1 MQYDG
6 NSQIINVIDPFARA
20 GLSGHPLCRM
30 AAWPL
35 GDPYTDEEFTALEA
49 ARLGHMKSPR
59 RQAEM
64 AGSFALR
71 RRLIAE
77 IAGGSAEEVDM
88 ISTEDG
94 APLLLR
100 PAGWAMSLA
109 NKDAYTVVALA
120 EASAEI
126 GVDIEI
132 VREMDWRPALSM
144 TCSDAER
151 AEFEGAPGDP
161 ASKLRA
167 FYRMW
172 TLKEAVLKSTGRGFR
187 AGPKAVETPW
197 ELLLS
202 PGAGTLQAFGGTFDF
217 WTADTGDTIVS
228 LVQKRI

>member
-1 MQYDG
+1 MRYDG
-6 NSQIINVIDPFARA
+6 NSQIINVIDPLARA
-20 GLSGHPLCRM
+20 GPSGHPLCRM
-30 AAWPL
+30 GAWPL
-35 GDPYTDEEFTALEA
+35 SDPCTDVAFTALEA
-49 ARLGHMKSPR
+49 ERLGRMKSPR

-77 IAGGSAEEVDM
+77 MAGGSAEEVEM
-88 ISTEDG
+88 ISAADG

-100 PAGWAMSLA
+100 PTGWAMSLA

-120 EASAEI
+120 ETSAEI

-144 TCSDAER
+144 ICSNAER

-161 ASKLRA
+161 ASKLKA
-167 FYRMW
+167 FFRMW

-202 PGAGTLQAFGGTFDF
+202 PGAGTLQAFGGTLDF
-217 WTADTGDTIVS
+217 WTADAGDTIVS
-228 LVQKRI
+228 LVQKRV

>member
-1 MQYDG
+1 MNKDG

-35 GDPYTDEEFTALEA
+35 SAPCTDLSFTALEA
-49 ARLGHMKSPR
+49 ERLGRMKSPR
-59 RQAEM
+59 RKEEM

-77 IAGGSAEEVDM
+77 MAGGLAEEVDM

-109 NKDAYTVVALA
+109 NKDAYTVVALSRA
-120 EASAEI
+120 TAEI

-132 VREMDWRPALSM
+132 VREMDWRPTLSM
-144 TCSDAER
+144 TCSGAER

-172 TLKEAVLKSTGRGFR
+172 TLKEAVLKCTGRGFG

-197 ELLLS
+197 ELFLS
-202 PGAGTLQAFGGTFDF
+202 HGAGTLQAFGGTFDF
-217 WTADTGDTIVS
+217 WTADTGDVVVS
-228 LVQKRI
+228 LVQKRD

>member
-1 MQYDG
+1 MHKDR
-6 NSQIINVIDPFARA
+6 NSQIINVIDPVAQA

-30 AAWPL
+30 AAWPV
-35 GDPYTDEEFTALEA
+35 GPPCANAVFTAIEA
-49 ARLGHMKSPR
+49 ERLVRMKSPL

-77 IAGGSAEEVDM
+77 MAGGLAEEVEVM
-88 ISTEDG
+88 SAADG
-94 APLLLR
+94 APLLLQ
-100 PAGWAMSLA
+100 PTGWAMSLA
-109 NKDAYTVVALA
+109 NKDAYTVVALSRA
-120 EASAEI
+120 TAEI

-151 AEFEGAPGDP
+151 AEFERAPGDP

-172 TLKEAVLKSTGRGFR
+172 TLKEAVLKSTGRG
-187 AGPKAVETPW
+187 
-197 ELLLS
+197 
-202 PGAGTLQAFGGTFDF
+202 LQAFGGTFDF

-228 LVQKRI
+228 LVQKRV

>member
-1 MQYDG
+1 MNKDG

-30 AAWPL
+30 APWPL
-35 GDPYTDEEFTALEA
+35 SALCTDVSFTALEA
-49 ARLGHMKSPR
+49 ERLGRMKSPR

-77 IAGGSAEEVDM
+77 MAGGLAEEVEM
-88 ISTEDG
+88 MSAANG

-100 PAGWAMSLA
+100 PTGWAMSLA
-109 NKDAYTVVALA
+109 NKDAYTIVALA
-120 EASAEI
+120 GATAEI

-151 AEFEGAPGDP
+151 AEFERAPGDP

-228 LVQKRI
+228 LVQKRV